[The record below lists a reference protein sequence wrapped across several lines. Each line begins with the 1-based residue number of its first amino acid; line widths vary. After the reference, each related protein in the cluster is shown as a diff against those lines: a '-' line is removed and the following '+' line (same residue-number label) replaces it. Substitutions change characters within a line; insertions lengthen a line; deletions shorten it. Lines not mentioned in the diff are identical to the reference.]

1 MEPIRFTWIN
11 SGGEESSSSSSSS
24 LSRLS
29 SVPELS
35 DSPVTQAEEDKEE
48 KSARTIA
55 GPVSTGRERVG
66 EAPGGGVDGVTIFE
80 DLGGSENRFDL
91 IEEKKILISNSSL
104 EKKIR

>member
-35 DSPVTQAEEDKEE
+35 DSPVTQAEEDKGEE
-48 KSARTIA
+48 KSARTMA

-66 EAPGGGVDGVTIFE
+66 ETPGGGVDGVTILE
-80 DLGGSENRFDL
+80 DLGGSENRLDL
-91 IEEKKILISNSSL
+91 IGEKKYI
-104 EKKIR
+104 

>member
-1 MEPIRFTWIN
+1 MEPILLTWIK
-11 SGGEESSSSSSSS
+11 SGGEESSSSSSSSS

-91 IEEKKILISNSSL
+91 IEERQKYL
-104 EKKIR
+104 